1 MSYNDFWFV
10 ETRIQT
16 NNLKR
21 YFLYFIIIFAFVSIG
36 TYMAIK
42 TMYKDIQAYEIQATN
57 PTVTVSEAKA
67 TNVNGYIRGEVI
79 NEGEEDISDKYL
91 LFLLCNKN
99 NEVISREYINIG
111 TVFAGQTKTYEL
123 KFKQDNVERFY
134 VAVTDVKNKN

>member
-91 LFLLCNKN
+91 LCLLCNKN